1 MPASRCPGVAAPYVT
16 PLIADACADVMREQ
30 TSMVAPPA
38 AGAGADAAVAGV
50 LAAVLALADALE
62 AVEWLAVEFAGDAS
76 SACVSVA
83 TGACVGVDVAFD
95 FVAGLHAAKH
105 NARVTT
111 AAAEGKTRTCMA
123 APCSCTAR
131 HRRSLRR

>member
-1 MPASRCPGVAAPYVT
+1 MS
-16 PLIADACADVMREQ
+16 EQ
-30 TSMVAPPA
+30 ASMVAPPA
-38 AGAGADAAVAGV
+38 AGGGADADVAGV
-50 LAAVLALADALE
+50 LAAVLALADALD

-95 FVAGLHAAKH
+95 FVAGLHAAND
-105 NARVTT
+105 NARATT
-111 AAAEGKTRTCMA
+111 AAAVGMARICMA

-131 HRRSLRR
+131 HRRTLRR